1 MSATVETNNVS
12 WRKRRRQEEEAAEL
26 QIEMK
31 KPRYYYY
38 RLASESSKNSE
49 EDTESVY
56 SLQDHE
62 TDVVR
67 DTTDTDSKSGSDNEY
82 ELIEYEVASL
92 SESDHAAILG
102 NSTSDSDDQ
111 VIFAAAMGAICDVD
125 VSLETWITDGEESDN
140 SSLDDSVVTRLGFST
155 CVQCNLQNDNPL
167 YRYCEKCFQDRK
179 KFYPPRPRKKAKRK
193 PSRSPV
199 KLDTLRSCLS
209 GLSSQDSGIGSSQ
222 ECPPLDLDQIV
233 VPDQHLKPGTS
244 EISTIPDNL
253 NKEHASKDIERN
265 LKRKRQAS
273 ESSLSDFDIKKPKLN
288 RIASSQKD
296 RNVRSSSRNNSQ
308 VAQTLS
314 DVKPSTSTKNLGQRA
329 LSLNRASNE
338 LSQKSTETL
347 SQKSIETLSQK
358 STETLSQTSTE
369 TLSQKSTE
377 TLSQTSIESSIPLSQ
392 TSERSLT
399 LRSAQTQYKP
409 LSFSQNSEVSTST
422 GYSST
427 STFSESSE
435 LCIMCN
441 SAPKDSIFL
450 HTNIGHQCCCYRCA
464 KRTLH
469 TFKRC
474 PICNR
479 SVNKVIRIFQ
489 A

>member
-1 MSATVETNNVS
+1 M
-12 WRKRRRQEEEAAEL
+12 
-26 QIEMK
+26 
-31 KPRYYYY
+31 
-38 RLASESSKNSE
+38 
-49 EDTESVY
+49 
-56 SLQDHE
+56 
-62 TDVVR
+62 
-67 DTTDTDSKSGSDNEY
+67 
-82 ELIEYEVASL
+82 
-92 SESDHAAILG
+92 
-102 NSTSDSDDQ
+102 
-111 VIFAAAMGAICDVD
+111 
-125 VSLETWITDGEESDN
+125 
-140 SSLDDSVVTRLGFST
+140 
-155 CVQCNLQNDNPL
+155 
-167 YRYCEKCFQDRK
+167 
-179 KFYPPRPRKKAKRK
+179 
-193 PSRSPV
+193 
-199 KLDTLRSCLS
+199 
-209 GLSSQDSGIGSSQ
+209 
-222 ECPPLDLDQIV
+222 
-233 VPDQHLKPGTS
+233 
-244 EISTIPDNL
+244 